1 MLTKMSCISSQTRL
15 FKSLNL
21 FGNAKFTQKLHG
33 FSVNTG
39 TDLVASFLTDSLTL
53 DPWTILI
60 HRVEI
65 KSVTV

>member
-1 MLTKMSCISSQTRL
+1 MVTL
-15 FKSLNL
+15 FKSPNL
-21 FGNAKFTQKLHG
+21 FGNAKFTQKLRG

-39 TDLVASFLTDSLTL
+39 TDPMAPFLTDSLTL

-65 KSVTV
+65 